1 MKETTKKP
9 VTVLGLGDMGAAL
22 ANALLENGHPVTVWN
37 RSQAKA
43 DPLVAK
49 GAARGSTV
57 ADAISASPLVLVC
70 LLDHASVHAVLDPA
84 ADGLAGRVLVNVT
97 SGSPDEAR
105 ELAGWAAGQNVKG
118 FLDGGI
124 MAIPS
129 MIGGPGAL
137 VLYSGS
143 RAAFEAHEETL
154 GAMGAATFVGDDAG
168 LAPLLDL
175 AMLAGMYGM
184 FGGFLQA
191 MAFIGTERVEPEE
204 FTTSLLIPWLQA
216 MTGALPEMARQIA
229 AGDYSSTGSSLAMQ
243 TSGVGFVAFSESLG
257 VSGELMAPLERL
269 MKQRVADGHGD
280 DDLSSVVELIAKP
293 SDR

>member
-1 MKETTKKP
+1 MTETTKTP

-22 ANALLENGHPVTVWN
+22 TAALLDKGHPVTVWN

-49 GAARGSTV
+49 GAVRAAT
-57 ADAISASPLVLVC
+57 AAEAITASPLVLVC
-70 LLDHASVHAVLDPA
+70 LLDHASVHNVIDSA
-84 ADGLAGRVLVNVT
+84 AAELRGRVLVNLT
-97 SGSPDEAR
+97 SARPDEAR
-105 ELAGWAAGQNVKG
+105 ELAGWAARQNVSG

-143 RAAFEAHEETL
+143 RAAFDAHQATL
-154 GAMGAATFVGDDAG
+154 AALGGATFVGDDAG
-168 LAPLLDL
+168 LAALLDL

-191 MAFIGTERVEPEE
+191 MAFVGTERVDPVE
-204 FTTSLLIPWLQA
+204 FTSSLLIPWLQA
-216 MTGALPEMARQIA
+216 MTGALPEMAQQIA
-229 AGDYSSTGSSLAMQ
+229 AGDYTSTGSSLAMQ
-243 TSGVGFVAFSESLG
+243 TSGTSFVEFSESLG
-257 VSGELMAPLERL
+257 VNGELMAPLERL

-280 DDLSSVVELIAKP
+280 DDLSSVVELIAKGAT
-293 SDR
+293 R